1 MKISQLRQII
11 REEIEGMM
19 NNTSGNGF
27 SEEQGGK
34 KFTLKSGD
42 EIATIEYSN
51 LTKEWYASL
60 KKGGKTI
67 YSEFRAGYYR
77 ADADGNKLKSYD
89 GNIPA
94 EKWKDMPEFKTLA
107 TLYEKVKDKVK
118 FTKWGRLTWD

>member
-1 MKISQLRQII
+1 MKTSELRQLI
-11 REEIEGMM
+11 REEVKSVMKLTE
-19 NNTSGNGF
+19 SDAKQYPKE
-27 SEEQGGK
+27 S
-34 KFTLKSGD
+34 KFTLTKGN
-42 EIATIEYSN
+42 ETATIEYSN

-107 TLYEKVKDKVK
+107 TLYKKVKDKVK
-118 FTKWGRLTWD
+118 FTKWGRLTWE